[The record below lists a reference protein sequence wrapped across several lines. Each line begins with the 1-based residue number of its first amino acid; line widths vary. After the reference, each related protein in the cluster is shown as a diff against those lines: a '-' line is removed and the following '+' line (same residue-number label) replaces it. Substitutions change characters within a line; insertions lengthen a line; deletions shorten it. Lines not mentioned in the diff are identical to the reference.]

1 MAVVRSK
8 SCEEMSRAGAPSP
21 FWSGRAALEWE
32 LQRTRPGD
40 LPRVGDRDL
49 VPVPG
54 SDVEDERGE
63 GEPSRAR
70 SRSRLGGDSRH
81 ESLGMV
87 FATPA
92 SWETTGLSGSERR
105 GKGGHT
111 GLRTEGPMRMEEDES
126 QKDAGE
132 GAAARKGSSTARDV
146 DELQRSLEEEVVRRL
161 HEENMKLK
169 EEVKR
174 LQELEGQQSVRS
186 WSEESEVAH
195 ERDELPPPPPGVSGW
210 DEIRYT
216 PNGTQVPPGPPPTR
230 EECEELWKRLPKWP
244 LDHYEIERGQQPCGA
259 QLGMGEVRVRSSS
272 RRLKRSLSGRG
283 ARGGMDSRH
292 ER

>member
-8 SCEEMSRAGAPSP
+8 SCEEMSRAGAPNP
-21 FWSGRAALEWE
+21 FWSGRTALEWE

-49 VPVPG
+49 PPVPG

-63 GEPSRAR
+63 GEPSRPR

-92 SWETTGLSGSERR
+92 SWETTGHSGSERR

-111 GLRTEGPMRMEEDES
+111 GLRTEGLMRMEEDES

-132 GAAARKGSSTARDV
+132 GAAARKSSSTAREV

-169 EEVKR
+169 EEVKASTGIGR
-174 LQELEGQQSVRS
+174 PTV
-186 WSEESEVAH
+186 SEKLV
-195 ERDELPPPPPGVSGW
+195 
-210 DEIRYT
+210 
-216 PNGTQVPPGPPPTR
+216 
-230 EECEELWKRLPKWP
+230 
-244 LDHYEIERGQQPCGA
+244 
-259 QLGMGEVRVRSSS
+259 
-272 RRLKRSLSGRG
+272 
-283 ARGGMDSRH
+283 
-292 ER
+292 